1 MILLFI
7 IRFLHFLLFITLLS
21 SIFIQNIQLKELSLM
36 ILLFLLLQFLS
47 NYGKCT
53 LTQLE
58 YLVMGKEYQN
68 GFLYRLINPVIK
80 RDENYFNYYYYI
92 IHLLWIFILIY
103 QLYKYSNKKYKTSFS
118 KMFNFF

>member
-1 MILLFI
+1 MILLFF
-7 IRFLHFLLFITLLS
+7 IRFLHFLLFILLLS
-21 SIFIQNIQLKELSLM
+21 SIFIPNNSFKELSLM
-36 ILLFLLLQFLS
+36 MLLFLLVQYLS

-58 YLVMGKEYQN
+58 YLLMGEDYQN

-92 IHLLWIFILIY
+92 IHLLWIIILIY
-103 QLYKYSNKKYKTSFS
+103 QLYKNSKKSYLKFINEI
-118 KMFNFF
+118 FY